1 MEDLAEKLNQ
11 VLNDPQA
18 MEQVNSL
25 MQMLGSGGG
34 APAPKATS
42 VPQSAPDLTALTRLL
57 GGQPKQQ
64 TAIVGN
70 QPELMQT
77 VMKILPLLQSIQED
91 DDSTRL
97 LRSLRPMLGK
107 ERQKRLDEVTKLMQI
122 FRLLPLLRSG
132 GVL

>member
-1 MEDLAEKLNQ
+1 MDDLAEKLNQ

-25 MQMLGSGGG
+25 MQMLGSGEGTP
-34 APAPKATS
+34 APAAPPAA
-42 VPQSAPDLTALTRLL
+42 QNGPDLTALASLL

-64 TAIVGN
+64 AASVGN

-77 VMKILPLLQSIQED
+77 MMKILPLLQSLQED

-107 ERQKRLDEVTKLMQI
+107 ERQKRLDEVTKLMQV